1 MGSPK
6 TSGSSLREEELWL
19 WLWLWA
25 STPECWDTRIWGQ
38 ERCELG
44 GALSREGSPYSS
56 HPLES

>member
-19 WLWLWA
+19 WA

-38 ERCELG
+38 EKCELG